1 MTAEWAPGRD
11 LETEGDRLETGMG
24 TMVDR
29 SSDAVSYRGAVVASG
44 GGSPPLLRGGS
55 LDIHFSPKWMELI
68 YYGGDYCA
76 EHGPSPFVELLATN
90 VPPPYLWAY
99 DLHQTVSSNTLFY
112 VDLPWLDHT
121 TTTVTCREADGAHTN
136 LAMQASINIAIGH
149 CPQSGMNII
158 PAMAGSTHDP
168 GDPSDHE
175 PELSQP
181 ETSQYGPLCP
191 EATNVTLKAGW
202 THDTAILH
210 IRNLVRILTYNPWD
224 DETDHCIGLVWSA
237 GGATNLF
244 YYLADCCKPF
254 ADSFTYYVNG
264 SPCNGILEFGQEPDE
279 IRPSVF
285 HVELRLADGET
296 VLDRMWVVVY
306 SPNTAT
312 KYTKWQSDNTSLAW
326 TTNLPPVFSSIALV
340 TNGTAVAPNGVV
352 SYERWGKPSN
362 SSTLLHHNA
371 KYGMRSENVGE
382 HGHQATYDENGC
394 VITGTVAAG
403 TADFKHP
410 LSLVF
415 PAWTVVRED
424 HYRHDVIPY
433 LRAMILDGNPCLYN
447 NRYAPTNLNRPMLYQ
462 GAHLDDYLMLR
473 PPIPTGMTER

>member
-1 MTAEWAPGRD
+1 MAATFFHFQLSIFNSASDGAPG
-11 LETEGDRLETGMG
+11 GNG
-24 TMVDR
+24 
-29 SSDAVSYRGAVVASG
+29 GAG
-44 GGSPPLLRGGS
+44 GGS

-90 VPPPYLWAY
+90 VAPPYLWAY

-112 VDLPWLDHT
+112 VDLPWLDYT

-168 GDPSDHE
+168 GDPSNHE

-244 YYLADCCKPF
+244 YYLDDCCKPF

-264 SPCNGILEFGQEPDE
+264 SPCNGTLEFGTKPDE
-279 IRPSVF
+279 FHPRVF
-285 HVELRLADGET
+285 HVELRLADGGML
-296 VLDRMWVVVY
+296 LDRMWVVVNARESKDKFDTWY
-306 SPNTAT
+306 SEN
-312 KYTKWQSDNTSLAW
+312 S
-326 TTNLPPVFSSIALV
+326 TNLGWTASLPRPCSQLTFTDGEPHEGFGGTGNWSSPSPLG
-340 TNGTAVAPNGVV
+340 NSYMHHDAVYETRTYTTSEHGNQATFDKNGV
-352 SYERWGKPSN
+352 
-362 SSTLLHHNA
+362 L
-371 KYGMRSENVGE
+371 
-382 HGHQATYDENGC
+382 
-394 VITGTVAAG
+394 ITEGIRAG
-403 TADFKHP
+403 TADLYAPYNSWGALRWNTNHREQDVRP
-410 LSLVF
+410 YIWSLQ
-415 PAWTVVRED
+415 
-424 HYRHDVIPY
+424 
-433 LRAMILDGNPCLYN
+433 LDGNP
-447 NRYAPTNLNRPMLYQ
+447 AEPTSISIPTSLNRPLLFQ
-462 GAHLDDYLMLR
+462 GGNANKYLQCR
-473 PPIPTGMTER
+473 PIIH